1 MVCGLFAH
9 HSLFS
14 GNNEQDRLKL
24 IEVQVPNLI
33 QSANKLSHFSKK
45 IFPNAQMFIAT
56 SLIAI
61 NFAPGTNLI
70 NINEDLQAVAFLSKE
85 PKKEILWAIKGPIK
99 KTKFL
104 SDDLERKNIYVA
116 KIKDEVILTNSKDL
130 SQSDPSILLS
140 NFQMKRNQSDED
152 LTISANPGLFSVL
165 ADNYK
170 FQNSELDIVSEE
182 FSNCL
187 IKLNI
192 SNEELEVKFNI
203 LPKANS
209 IFEKELKLRNN
220 NKLSLKEVIDIYLQI
235 FAKKNDDLSAK
246 KFLDGISSSLSPF
259 FKKAISFKD
268 IEKIFITSF
277 NIDNSTL
284 HGVIK
289 IDRKQ
294 MLLLLGEKH

>member
-1 MVCGLFAH
+1 MVCGFFAH

-14 GNNEQDRLKL
+14 GNNEQDRLKI

-130 SQSDPSILLS
+130 SQNDPNILLS

-170 FQNSELDIVSEE
+170 FQNSELDIVSEQ

-192 SNEELEVKFNI
+192 SNEELEIKFNI

-246 KFLDGISSSLSPF
+246 KFLDGISLSLSPF